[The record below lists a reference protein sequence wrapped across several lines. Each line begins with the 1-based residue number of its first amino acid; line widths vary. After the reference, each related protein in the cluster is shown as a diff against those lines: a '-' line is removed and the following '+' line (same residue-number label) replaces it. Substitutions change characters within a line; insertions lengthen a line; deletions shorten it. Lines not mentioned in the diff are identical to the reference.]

1 MDIVSNR
8 GALKSLADF
17 SINEEFC
24 QKFGGKVFG
33 YSSQATPAYQQLCG
47 NFSLLIDRMAGELQ
61 TIKTQIP
68 LSCNS
73 ETGNLWGEA

>member
-8 GALKSLADF
+8 GVLKSLADF

-33 YSSQATPAYQQLCG
+33 YSGEPTPTYQQLCE
-47 NFSLLIDRMAGELQ
+47 NFSLLIDHMASDLQ
-61 TIKTQIP
+61 SIKAQIP
-68 LSCNS
+68 PPSN
-73 ETGNLWGEA
+73 GNTADVLRKA

>member
-17 SINEEFC
+17 SINEELC

-33 YSSQATPAYQQLCG
+33 YSGEPTPTYQQLCE

-61 TIKTQIP
+61 TIQAQIP
-68 LSCNS
+68 FHCNGD
-73 ETGNLWGEA
+73 TAAVLRKA

>member
-1 MDIVSNR
+1 MAIVSNR
-8 GALKSLADF
+8 EALKSLADF
-17 SINEEFC
+17 SISEEFC
-24 QKFGGKVFG
+24 QKFGGKVFD
-33 YSSQATPAYQQLCG
+33 YSGEPTPAYQQLCG

-61 TIKTQIP
+61 IIKTQIP